1 MNQEEIKKKA
11 ANDQEEMKKANE
23 DETIFS
29 KKGLK
34 ELEKTQ
40 KLPPYFE
47 NLSKDIMINRKM
59 KLILQKSNLILIC
72 RCNQHWKSRVFTA

>member
-11 ANDQEEMKKANE
+11 ANDQEEMKKANQ

-34 ELEKTQ
+34 EL
-40 KLPPYFE
+40 
-47 NLSKDIMINRKM
+47 
-59 KLILQKSNLILIC
+59 
-72 RCNQHWKSRVFTA
+72 

>member
-1 MNQEEIKKKA
+1 
-11 ANDQEEMKKANE
+11 MKKANQ

-59 KLILQKSNLILIC
+59 KLILQKS
-72 RCNQHWKSRVFTA
+72 T